1 MGVEMGQGTIL
12 VVDDDQAIL
21 DFITEALQDDG
32 YQVVTAVGAGALP
45 VAADHQPDC
54 ILLDLQMPGMD
65 GVEVSRRLR
74 DQVATAN
81 IPIIVMSAKDR
92 LKATTSHMQIND
104 QLPKPF
110 GLAQLYA
117 VVKRWS
123 GAA

>member
-1 MGVEMGQGTIL
+1 MADGQGTIL
-12 VVDDDQAIL
+12 VVDDDPMIL

-32 YQVVTAVGAGALP
+32 YMVLTAVGEGALP
-45 VAADHQPDC
+45 VAAERQPDC

-74 DQVATAN
+74 DQDSTAK

-92 LKATTSHMQIND
+92 LKATTSRMRIND

-110 GLAQLYA
+110 GLSQLYA
-117 VVKRWS
+117 VVRRWS
-123 GAA
+123 GGA

>member
-1 MGVEMGQGTIL
+1 
-12 VVDDDQAIL
+12 DQDANVRL
-21 DFITEALQDDG
+21 LEQMLSDAGYTRITSTMDPYEVCTLYRQNRYD
-32 YQVVTAVGAGALP
+32 L
-45 VAADHQPDC
+45 

-74 DQVATAN
+74 GQDSTAT

-92 LKATTSHMQIND
+92 LKATTARMQIND
-104 QLPKPF
+104 QLSKPF

-117 VVKRWS
+117 VVRRWS

>member
-1 MGVEMGQGTIL
+1 MEMEQGTIL

-21 DFITEALQDDG
+21 DFITEALQEDG

-45 VAADHQPDC
+45 VAADRQPNC

-65 GVEVSRRLR
+65 GEEVSRRLR
-74 DQVATAN
+74 GQVATAG

-92 LKATTSHMQIND
+92 LSATTSRMQIND
-104 QLPKPF
+104 HLSKPF

-123 GAA
+123 AA